1 MNKWK
6 DVFFIRR
13 RDGGRFR
20 LGQCGTGRKPSTEQS
35 NILCLRNVN
44 LLKNIVQRGLCGEVP
59 EREDTERSS
68 WQ

>member
-1 MNKWK
+1 MEKCVLYQEKRW
-6 DVFFIRR
+6 
-13 RDGGRFR
+13 GRYR
-20 LGQCGTGRKPSTEQS
+20 MGQYRTGRKPATEQS

-59 EREDTERSS
+59 EWEDTERSS